1 MEPTRSDDAMP
12 AGQQPSPRSRPP
24 REPIRK
30 PGIWAGLVAIV
41 LLGVPWYLPPGV
53 IEPVVLGLPLWTIV
67 AIGSSILLCAY
78 LTWVISAH
86 WNMVEDEEEA
96 AAADAGPVDEERGR

>member
-1 MEPTRSDDAMP
+1 MP
-12 AGQQPSPRSRPP
+12 AGQQPSPPSRPL

-30 PGIWAGLVAIV
+30 PWIWAGLIV
-41 LLGVPWYLPPGV
+41 ILLLGIPWYLPAGV

-67 AIGSSILLCAY
+67 AIGSSILLCGY

-96 AAADAGPVDEERGR
+96 AAADTGPVDEERGH